1 LQIIRALGIQL
12 VAWAVSMTGPVFFF
26 PGEKIMKK
34 IGLIFLTALM
44 ALALAAP
51 AVSAG
56 YKKQYKLSVVVGPNS
71 PWGQLGQRF
80 ADEVKKATDGRINIK
95 CYFAGKL
102 FAGKQTNE
110 FMLLRQGVADFA
122 VGSTINWSPQMRE
135 LNLFSMPFMF
145 PDYKALDAVKYGKAG
160 KILLDQ
166 IEKNGVMCLGWGE
179 NGFREITNR
188 KHAIKT
194 PADLDGLKVRA
205 VGSPIF
211 KDTFAALG
219 ANPVLMNWGDAL
231 TAFQQGTVDG
241 EENPV
246 NVVIIPYKIWQ
257 YHKYISI
264 WHYTIDP
271 LIIGISKRTW
281 QKFSKE
287 DQAILRKVAKQVGD
301 WEIGVAR
308 KGLTGDMSALKT
320 LRDNGMEVT
329 ELTLEQLKA
338 FKAKVKPVWDKWTPE
353 IGKDLVEMAVKEI
366 EASRK

>member
-1 LQIIRALGIQL
+1 MRKLLIGVMAALL
-12 VAWAVSMTGPVFFF
+12 
-26 PGEKIMKK
+26 
-34 IGLIFLTALM
+34 
-44 ALALAAP
+44 ALALASP
-51 AVSAG
+51 GWSVD

-80 ADEVKKATDGRINIK
+80 ADEVKKATQGRIEIK
-95 CYFAGKL
+95 CFFAGKL

-122 VGSTINWSPQMRE
+122 VGSTINWSAQMRE
-135 LNLFSMPFMF
+135 LNLFSMPFLF
-145 PDYKALDAVKYGKAG
+145 PDYKALDAVKYGRAG
-160 KILLDQ
+160 RILLER
-166 IEKNGVMCLGWGE
+166 IEKNGVICLGWGE

-188 KHAIKT
+188 VRAIEK
-194 PADLDGLKVRA
+194 PADLDGLKIRA

-241 EENPV
+241 QENPV

-257 YHKYISI
+257 YHKFATI
-264 WHYTIDP
+264 WHYVIDP
-271 LIIGISKRTW
+271 LIIGVGQKTW
-281 QKFSKE
+281 QQFSQE
-287 DQAILRKVAKQVGD
+287 DQAILRRVAKEVGD

-308 KGLTGDMSALKT
+308 QGLTGDMAALKT
-320 LRDNGMEVT
+320 LRDGGMQVT
-329 ELTLEQLKA
+329 ELTPEQLRA

-353 IGKDLVEMAVKEI
+353 IGEDLVKMAIQEI

>member
-1 LQIIRALGIQL
+1 
-12 VAWAVSMTGPVFFF
+12 
-26 PGEKIMKK
+26 MKRV
-34 IGLIFLTALM
+34 GLILLTALTV
-44 ALALAAP
+44 LALAAP
-51 AVSAG
+51 ALGAG
-56 YKKQYKLSVVVGPNS
+56 YKKQYKLSIVVGPNS

-80 ADEVKKATDGRINIK
+80 ADEVRKATQGRINIK

-122 VGSTINWSPQMRE
+122 VGSTINWSPQMHG
-135 LNLFSMPFMF
+135 LNLFSLPFLF
-145 PDYKALDAVKYGKAG
+145 PDYKALDAVKYGETG
-160 KILLDQ
+160 RILLDR
-166 IEKNGVMCLGWGE
+166 IEKAGVVCLGWGE

-188 KHAIKT
+188 VRPIRK
-194 PADLDGLKVRA
+194 PADLEGLKIRA

-241 EENPV
+241 QENPV

-257 YHKYISI
+257 YHKYITI

-271 LIIGISKRTW
+271 LIIGVNKRAW
-281 QKFSKE
+281 AAFSKE
-287 DQAILRKVAKQVGD
+287 DQDILRRVAKQVGD

-308 KGLTGDMSALKT
+308 KGLTGEMSALKT
-320 LRDNGMEVT
+320 LRDHHMEVV
-329 ELTLEQLKA
+329 ELSPQELKV
-338 FKAKVKPVWDKWTPE
+338 FRAKVKPVWDKWTPK
-353 IGKDLVEMAVKEI
+353 IGEDLVKMAISEV
-366 EASRK
+366 EASRR